1 MKISKEEYQYF
12 KERVHHWIDKLSL
25 HDYELD
31 IDMEH
36 LEDNDFAQC
45 AYQYPGKGLAITIT
59 DKWDGNMQDNHTEYL
74 DKIAHHEVTE
84 GLLSE
89 FRTMV
94 PEQLAYKMDQIVHG
108 VIHRLWKAMKEDKV

>member
-1 MKISKEEYQYF
+1 MKVSKEDFKYF
-12 KERVHHWIDKLSL
+12 KKRVHYWIDRLSL

-31 IDMEH
+31 VDQEH

-45 AYQYPGKGLAITIT
+45 AYSYPGKSLAISIT
-59 DKWDGNMQDNHTEYL
+59 DENVDSPPENKNEYL
-74 DKIAHHEVTE
+74 DKIAAHEVCE

-94 PEQLAYKMDQIVHG
+94 PEQLSYKMDQMIHG
-108 VIHRLWKAMKEDKV
+108 VIHRLYKAMS